1 MAAINLDI
9 GGNTRQLDRDIQKT
23 VNKVYTINL
32 KTKGDQPLGRI
43 TGQVNEFTKSL
54 DASNARVIA
63 FGASAGIIFGLER
76 AFNALVSST
85 IEVQKSL
92 QDINVILNV
101 SSQQLNKF
109 GGDLFSIAKNTGQ
122 SFQEVAKAATEF
134 SRQGLGIQE
143 TLKRTS
149 EALILSRL
157 SGLDAA
163 KSVEALTAAVNSFAS
178 QSVTATEIVNK
189 FATVDAAF
197 AVSSADLADAISR
210 VGSSASQSG
219 VSLNELIAIVTS
231 AQQTTARGGAVI
243 GNSFKTIFTRL
254 QREKVVDLLESLG
267 ISGTDSSGRVKSTIQ
282 LLQDLGNV
290 YDKLGSQQQAYVAEQ
305 VGGVFQINILKA
317 ALADLGKEYSIYSS
331 ALNVSAGATDQAI
344 RRNEELNKTYA
355 SQINALAEN
364 AKQLAATAG
373 QRLLGPTFE
382 RVVGGANTLLG
393 GINESDGTGIGATLG
408 KGILDGLG
416 QFISGP
422 GLALI
427 GGVLL
432 KLFRDLGKFATG
444 SVQQLLG
451 LNTAATQ
458 QRDLQ
463 ASIQQ
468 ILSKNPQLLELALK
482 SEQGLNSA
490 ANSLLASLQKQT
502 VELQK
507 QAQVA
512 SQISKALISQA
523 GVRVVGGVPTAP
535 TKTGKA
541 AGYIPNFAQG
551 DFAREEL
558 LARALGAK
566 NPKAQIGKGTID
578 GKKFIKNNREVEIT
592 GFGSN
597 GDSAVIPNYAKGFIP
612 NFAGVTSLYSLS
624 KGSKIQDYKTLLT
637 QGANYKGQ
645 FQKPFGAL
653 TKDEANQALA
663 RARTNK
669 GQISNTQR
677 STITNLGKTNKISLI
692 YGKKTGVQQ
701 VEGSFTDSNKN
712 RYSATFASSG
722 YNAKVEPDE
731 SNLEDLLGKQVID
744 FVNRFSSIFGDNSG
758 AAKISSID
766 KLANAGAFRSIAG
779 TIFETAVTQA
789 TGSAVTQASR
799 SGGQTAP
806 IDYVSPNPKL
816 RKLFNNIPGSY
827 EAKIGDNQDLVN
839 SVADKAYRSGF
850 FKKQGVFPGAKTKN
864 MASGY
869 IPNFA
874 AIQDAVSR
882 ERAAGI
888 PSSQIYLAQEQA
900 LTGAN
905 PMGLGVFNKQ
915 DEPTKGSRKGAMRR
929 KGFATGYI
937 PNFAEDPASV
947 NSSVAALG
955 VELIGLSYI
964 LSGSRQRYKES
975 FDSMQSASK
984 ATKRFA
990 AGADAYGSAIAIGA
1004 PILAATIK
1012 NAIPQTTKGGR
1023 GAAAAVTG
1031 AGQVLSM
1038 GATGAQ
1044 LGLAFG
1050 PQGAAVGAALGALA
1064 GAALSAND
1072 IINGFTSTLP
1082 DAQSAFER
1090 SSQELTKF
1098 NDASGKLTQASEKLK
1113 NALSESVPDPK
1124 KVQQAQ
1130 DEYADTLGEFSEGDR
1145 KRITSAKSPEEEKA
1159 VQERIRS
1166 EKEAAQQN
1174 AERNLKVSE
1183 LYEKSSSVG
1192 GAGSRLFYTGTG
1204 TAAEKAT
1211 GEANREKISQS
1222 FLGNVLQGKQGSEA
1236 LPVLQ
1241 ALKASGFS
1249 EQLRALGSTKDGRS
1263 VEERSVDLKSI
1274 LEKSIPEGEFKADF
1288 ISNVLNVASTS
1299 MLNLQGVVYS
1309 LANGTSGATL
1319 KLEENVRASNEYADN
1334 KSEELRK
1341 LDEANRASKNT
1352 ISIIQQSIR
1361 AAQQQASAERA
1372 VREVRQKFATN
1383 DRYESQLRSS
1393 ETVNKLVGEDAPLAQ
1408 RFENRSE
1415 IARINKDLT
1424 SGINELTSSIAT
1436 DLSAE
1441 VGSLFQTAVQQTG
1454 ETARGKEGA
1463 SAGDITDAAKVAKSE
1478 SDKQIQAFNQFQNIL
1493 NSNLEGNKDLNFE
1506 SLKQVFEQQLTDMGI
1521 IGENQTGVLS
1531 KLETSV
1537 NSGNTTIAKLQ
1548 EEAKQA
1554 TLKLA
1559 KEATQKILIQKIGQ
1573 AQKFAGGIEE
1583 YLNPPKP
1590 GESTFDKSVKATQ
1603 GFEQFQG
1610 QKADFAFDY
1619 MPGTNQYKY
1628 QGREADKARREM
1640 APERGRKA
1648 LALTGGLQDYF
1659 GYTPDASGKASKAGV
1674 DGLTAVIEDQIKE
1687 YENIAKTT
1695 SDPMVR
1701 EEITAALKEVSAL
1714 GGPRNIAEIQ
1724 VAKKTGSLTEEGFR
1738 KITGKFNDPVLETL
1752 RQQNPELAS
1761 MKAAEMLITDD
1772 PTVKAINKTNS
1783 LLTDIRNGS
1792 NGSMGNATQKAIQD
1806 AVKTSATS
1814 PTTSSTT
1821 VPKEITAK
1829 DAMGNTVRGKEAET
1843 VIARDKKRFEDWSK
1857 AGGMGLGP
1865 TEMNVEDLENGTYGN
1880 LRTSTNPYLIAS
1892 QNDMV
1897 DPTLT
1902 TTNALREKSIG
1913 LPSTQRIRN
1922 EKNGIEDLM
1931 DNWSPEIQ
1939 KERIKNGLG
1948 EGDAKMA
1955 VRDYASYN
1963 PFSPITYD
1971 NAMVRA
1977 GEPIQRSNQNI
1988 NQQPAAAAQQ
1998 SFTQQEAA
2006 LNNNTSLT
2014 STLNTSVQAL
2024 NSTLT
2029 NFQTNVANLNNPQAV
2044 TNPSAQQGQ
2053 NTGGQSSTNIGPFSV
2068 VVNQSENTNIE
2079 GLINQ
2084 AMERLKSEILQL
2096 VNVKVPPTTTPK
2108 RVQQPTRTPG
2118 TVNS

>member
-63 FGASAGIIFGLER
+63 FGASAGIIFGLQR
-76 AFNALVSST
+76 AFSALVSST

-210 VGSSASQSG
+210 VGSSAVQSG

-267 ISGTDSSGRVKSTIQ
+267 ISGTDASGRVKSTIQ

-317 ALADLGKEYSIYSS
+317 ALADLGKEYSIYNS

-408 KGILDGLG
+408 KGILDGIG

-422 GLALI
+422 GLAII

-463 ASIQQ
+463 TSISQ
-468 ILSKNPQLLELALK
+468 ILAKNPQLLELALK
-482 SEQGLNSA
+482 SELGLNTA

-507 QAQVA
+507 QSVVAQ
-512 SQISKALISQA
+512 QISRAFVAQA
-523 GVRVVGGVPTAP
+523 GVRVAGGVPVAP
-535 TKTGKA
+535 TGRAGKA

-558 LARALGAK
+558 LATSLGAK
-566 NPKAQIGKGTID
+566 NPTAQLSKGTID

-612 NFAGVTSLYSLS
+612 NFAKTKTEKFTDFGGKYAYLVPFGTPDGTLPTAKIGKYKVGGIPIKSPKKVDIEKDADKDSLNLYKNVEKVLVDEAFKYTNTIRPLNKGVSIDSIKSRFETTAGAAGAL
-624 KGSKIQDYKTLLT
+624 KGAAGAAFEVGIISALDYQSASRRGDVPGNFDVRGGANLAQIQDLFDLRPSVGLADFKVNAEPGNIKKFYDKVSKEEKAGVFDDREQTRNINRDAEVEVAREL
-637 QGANYKGQ
+637 A
-645 FQKPFGAL
+645 
-653 TKDEANQALA
+653 KDENL
-663 RARTNK
+663 K
-669 GQISNTQR
+669 KWVIS
-677 STITNLGKTNKISLI
+677 GNKIS
-692 YGKKTGVQQ
+692 
-701 VEGSFTDSNKN
+701 
-712 RYSATFASSG
+712 
-722 YNAKVEPDE
+722 AKAP
-731 SNLEDLLGKQVID
+731 D
-744 FVNRFSSIFGDNSG
+744 FVKKMVEERKNLIRPRYNLASFPKGPIR
-758 AAKISSID
+758 AA
-766 KLANAGAFRSIAG
+766 
-779 TIFETAVTQA
+779 
-789 TGSAVTQASR
+789 
-799 SGGQTAP
+799 
-806 IDYVSPNPKL
+806 
-816 RKLFNNIPGSY
+816 
-827 EAKIGDNQDLVN
+827 
-839 SVADKAYRSGF
+839 
-850 FKKQGVFPGAKTKN
+850 
-864 MASGY
+864 GY

-900 LTGAN
+900 LTSAN
-905 PMGLGVFNKQ
+905 PMGIGVFNKR
-915 DEPTKGSRKGAMRR
+915 DEPTKGSRKDAMRR

-955 VELIGLSYI
+955 VELLGLSYI
-964 LSGSRQRYKES
+964 LAGSRQRYKES

-1004 PILAATIK
+1004 PILAATIR

-1072 IINGFTSTLP
+1072 IIRGFTSTLP
-1082 DAQSAFER
+1082 DAQNAFER
-1090 SSQELTKF
+1090 TGQELTKF
-1098 NDASGKLTQASEKLK
+1098 NDASGKLTQASEKLR

-1124 KVQQAQ
+1124 KVKQAQ
-1130 DEYADTLGEFSEGDR
+1130 DEYADTLSEFSEGDR
-1145 KRITSAKSPEEEKA
+1145 KRITSTKSPEEEKA

-1204 TAAEKAT
+1204 TTAEKAT
-1211 GEANREKISQS
+1211 GKANREKLSQA

-1249 EQLRALGSTKDGRS
+1249 EQLRVLGSTKDGRS

-1299 MLNLQGVVYS
+1299 MLNLQGVVNS
-1309 LANGTSGATL
+1309 LANGASGATL
-1319 KLEENVRASNEYADN
+1319 TLKENVRASDEYTAN
-1334 KSEELRK
+1334 KSEEIRK

-1372 VREVRQKFATN
+1372 EREVRQKFATN

-1415 IARINKDLT
+1415 MARINKDLT
-1424 SGINELTSSIAT
+1424 SGLNELVSSIAT

-1441 VGSLFQTAVQQTG
+1441 VGSLFQTTVQQTA
-1454 ETARGKEGA
+1454 EKASGKEGA
-1463 SAGDITDAAKVAKSE
+1463 IADDITKATKAAKSE

-1493 NSNLEGNKDLNFE
+1493 NSSLEGNKDLNFE
-1506 SLKQVFEQQLTDMGI
+1506 SLKQVFEKQLTDMGI
-1521 IGENQTGVLS
+1521 IGENQTGILS

-1537 NSGNTTIAKLQ
+1537 NSGNTTIARLQ

-1583 YLNPPKP
+1583 YINPPKP
-1590 GESTFDKSVKATQ
+1590 GESTFDKSVKATK

-1610 QKADFAFDY
+1610 QEADFRFDY
-1619 MPGTNQYKY
+1619 MPGTNEYKY
-1628 QGREADKARREM
+1628 QSPEADKARREM

-1659 GYTPDASGKASKAGV
+1659 GYTPDASGKAFKAGV
-1674 DGLTAVIEDQIKE
+1674 EGLTAVIEDQIKE

-1701 EEITAALKEVSAL
+1701 EEITAALKEVPAL
-1714 GGPRNIAEIQ
+1714 GGAENIARIQ
-1724 VAKKTGSLTEEGFR
+1724 VAKETGSLTEEGFK

-1783 LLTDIRNGS
+1783 ILTDIRNGS

-1806 AVKTSATS
+1806 AVKTSPVS
-1814 PTTSSTT
+1814 PTASSTT
-1821 VPKEITAK
+1821 VPKEITAR
-1829 DAMGNTVRGKEAET
+1829 DSMGNTVRGKEAET
-1843 VIARDKKRFEDWSK
+1843 VIARDQRL
-1857 AGGMGLGP
+1857 AGITNPQQILGPNLGLGP
-1865 TEMNVEDLENGTYGN
+1865 NVAIGQKDLQNQIGSQIKPLSDIGTSLRPLSEISNDVNRASYDMNIKRKGLYEGSLGAEVERRKLAENP
-1880 LRTSTNPYLIAS
+1880 LL
-1892 QNDMV
+1892 
-1897 DPTLT
+1897 TLT
-1902 TTNALREKSIG
+1902 PRQVTTQGS
-1913 LPSTQRIRN
+1913 
-1922 EKNGIEDLM
+1922 
-1931 DNWSPEIQ
+1931 
-1939 KERIKNGLG
+1939 
-1948 EGDAKMA
+1948 
-1955 VRDYASYN
+1955 
-1963 PFSPITYD
+1963 
-1971 NAMVRA
+1971 
-1977 GEPIQRSNQNI
+1977 
-1988 NQQPAAAAQQ
+1988 QPLEQ

-2014 STLNTSVQAL
+2014 SILNTSVESLTSA
-2024 NSTLT
+2024 LT
-2029 NFQTNVANLNNPQAV
+2029 NFQTNVSNLNNPQTL
-2044 TNPSAQQGQ
+2044 TNPSVQQGQ

-2079 GLINQ
+2079 GQINQ

-2108 RVQQPTRTPG
+2108 RVQQSTRVP
-2118 TVNS
+2118 